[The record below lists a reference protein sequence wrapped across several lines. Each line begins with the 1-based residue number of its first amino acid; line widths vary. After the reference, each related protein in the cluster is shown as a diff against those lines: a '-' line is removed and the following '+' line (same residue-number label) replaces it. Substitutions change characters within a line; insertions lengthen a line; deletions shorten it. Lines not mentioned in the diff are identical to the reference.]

1 MSAPFGRERRY
12 VIRAYLVLAGGLM
25 IAALVLDFA
34 FSRLHSRAD
43 AEVDPWIA
51 ATFALAE
58 LRLAGTIPEQRE
70 AAVRALGS
78 ETGLGIEVLEATA
91 LSATAPAS
99 PQPVVAANGET
110 FYLQASPLLD
120 SVLKLGPI
128 PQPQHGLLARFMPAL
143 FYLSI
148 LVIVGL
154 WLRPLLADL
163 RVLTT
168 ATQRFAADY
177 REPLDTASRTTQLT
191 SFARDLDEMSRR
203 LSQLIQN
210 QKALTAALS
219 HEMRTPL
226 ARIRFA
232 LAVAGNDAESPV
244 QAQLRDIN
252 ADVMQID
259 ALIASLLDYARL
271 DHPDLRME
279 WQEVALGPWLHEVA
293 LAGAMPGR
301 EVEVVVHGGGAH
313 VRLEPRLVRLAVSNL
328 LANAARYARSRIRVE
343 ANVAGG
349 TCSIAV
355 DDDGPGIP
363 ADKRREVFRAYTR
376 LEGTRGEGTGGFGLG
391 LAIVARVA
399 ALHGG
404 DARAGSSSM
413 LGGARIEIA
422 WPSAGAA
429 PE

>member
-1 MSAPFGRERRY
+1 VNWPFARERRY

-25 IAALVLDFA
+25 VAALVLDFT
-34 FSRLHSRAD
+34 FSRLQSHAD
-43 AEVDPWIA
+43 DAVDPWVA

-58 LRLAGTIPEQRE
+58 SRLAAVPAEQR
-70 AAVRALGS
+70 AAVAHRIAQDVGM
-78 ETGLGIEVLEATA
+78 GLEVLDDAA
-91 LSATAPAS
+91 LSAAAPPVPRSVGDAGGEVFYLQGS
-99 PQPVVAANGET
+99 TRLGAVLRLGPVPQPVHGAAV
-110 FYLQASPLLD
+110 QW
-120 SVLKLGPI
+120 
-128 PQPQHGLLARFMPAL
+128 MPAL

-154 WLRPLLADL
+154 WLRPLLADV
-163 RVLTT
+163 RELTT

-177 REPLDTASRTTQLT
+177 REPLDTAQRTTQLT
-191 SFARDLDEMSRR
+191 GFARNLDEMSRR

-232 LAVAGNDAESPV
+232 LAVAGNDSESRV

-252 ADVMQID
+252 ADVAQID

-279 WQEVALGPWLHEVA
+279 WQDVALGPWLHEAA

-301 EVEVVVHGGGAH
+301 EVQVETAGGDPR
-313 VRLEPRLVRLAVSNL
+313 VRLEPRLMRLAVSNL
-328 LANAARYARSRIRVE
+328 LANAARYARTRVRVTGE
-343 ANVAGG
+343 CRDGR
-349 TCSIAV
+349 CRIAV
-355 DDDGPGIP
+355 DDDGPVIP
-363 ADKRREVFRAYTR
+363 EDKRREVFRAYTR
-376 LEGTRGEGTGGFGLG
+376 LDETRGEGTGGFGLG

-404 DARAGSSSM
+404 EARAVASDA
-413 LGGARIEIA
+413 LGGARIEIVY
-422 WPSAGAA
+422 PVMAA
-429 PE
+429 R